1 VTIESTSTGFQ
12 SGHRNI
18 IVTIQGITPASLEM
32 ADLTI
37 EYERKDISEHITDW
51 KGSLT
56 VWGNP

>member
-1 VTIESTSTGFQ
+1 
-12 SGHRNI
+12 
-18 IVTIQGITPASLEM
+18 VTIQGITPASLEM

-37 EYERKDISEHITDW
+37 EYEKKDISNHITDW